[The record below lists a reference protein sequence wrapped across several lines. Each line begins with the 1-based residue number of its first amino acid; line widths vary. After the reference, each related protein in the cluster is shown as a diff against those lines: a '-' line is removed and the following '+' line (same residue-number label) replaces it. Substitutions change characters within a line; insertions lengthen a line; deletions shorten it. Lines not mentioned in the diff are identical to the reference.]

1 MGSFLPRAAMTDL
14 PETTAAQE
22 TGSRAGTTTGEIRP
36 TDVDPRLAMIQPIVL
51 PAGSVFLTERRRDS
65 PSFAI
70 SLWFPLGSRNEAP
83 ETRGFVHF
91 LEHMLF
97 KGTGKREA
105 FSLWR
110 AIERTGGYAN
120 GFTERDG
127 LCVYFC
133 VPSAEWRL
141 AVELIAEVAFSSTF
155 PLEEFDREKQV
166 ILAEI
171 AQVEDDIEETAF
183 DAFLERFWPDQPVAK
198 PIAGTRAEVEA
209 IDREKLFAFY
219 RETITPGNAVI
230 AASGDYAADL
240 IAGAM
245 NEAILSALLAG
256 GRGAASEASTRGPA
270 LIPSRTPA
278 ARTFRGYTRAPSSQ
292 VYYFEALQLDPPLF
306 ARDFFCLGVVNGVL
320 GEASTSR
327 LFQKVREKLG
337 LAYTVQS
344 SLSFAKTEALLL
356 VQAATESP
364 KLGECLQAVD
374 GEIEKFLSQGLGEEE
389 LREAKSRLSGSF
401 LLSMEDPESRIRRL
415 ASWYF
420 FAGTIPEIGEEME
433 SYLSVGEDEIRHLL
447 GRLSL
452 APRGRYAYGSVKAAA
467 ARTLGFKEI

>member
-1 MGSFLPRAAMTDL
+1 
-14 PETTAAQE
+14 
-22 TGSRAGTTTGEIRP
+22 
-36 TDVDPRLAMIQPIVL
+36 MIQPIVL
-51 PAGSVFLTERRRDS
+51 PAGSVFLSELRRDS

-97 KGTGKREA
+97 KGTRKHEA
-105 FSLWR
+105 YALWR
-110 AIERTGGYAN
+110 ALERTGGYAN

-141 AVELIAEVAFSSTF
+141 AVELVAEVAFSSTF
-155 PLEEFDREKQV
+155 PKDEFDREKQV

-183 DAFLERFWPDQPVAK
+183 DAFLERFWPDQAVAK

-209 IDREKLFAFY
+209 IDRERLFDFY
-219 RETITPGNAVI
+219 REHITPENAVI
-230 AASGDYAADL
+230 AASGDYVADRIAA
-240 IAGAM
+240 AM
-245 NEAILSALLAG
+245 NEAILSARFAG
-256 GRGAASEASTRGPA
+256 GEGAGSEASTRGPA
-270 LIPSRTPA
+270 LIPSRTPVT
-278 ARTFRGYTRAPSSQ
+278 RTFRGYTRAPSSQ
-292 VYYFEALQLDPPLF
+292 AYYFEALQLDPPLSV
-306 ARDFFCLGVVNGVL
+306 RDFFCLGVMNSAL

-364 KLGECLQAVD
+364 KLGECLSAVD
-374 GEIEKFLSQGLGEEE
+374 GEMAQFLSQGLGEEE
-389 LREAKSRLSGSF
+389 LSEAKSRLSGSF

-420 FAGTIPEIGEEME
+420 LTGAVPEISEERE
-433 SYLSVGEDEIRHLL
+433 SYLRVDEEEIRTLL

-452 APRGRYAYGSVKAAA
+452 APRGRYIYGSVSTRA

>member
-1 MGSFLPRAAMTDL
+1 
-14 PETTAAQE
+14 
-22 TGSRAGTTTGEIRP
+22 
-36 TDVDPRLAMIQPIVL
+36 MIQPIVL
-51 PAGSVFLTERRRDS
+51 PAGAVLLSERRRDA

-70 SLWFPLGSRNEAP
+70 SIWFPFGSRNEAP

-97 KGTGKREA
+97 KGTGKHDA
-105 FSLWR
+105 YTLWR
-110 AIERTGGYAN
+110 TIERTGGYAN

-141 AVELIAEVAFSSTF
+141 ATELIAEVAFSSTF
-155 PLEEFDREKQV
+155 PVEEFHREKQV

-198 PIAGTRAEVEA
+198 PIAGKRAEVEA
-209 IDREKLFAFY
+209 IDRERLFAFY

-230 AASGDYAADL
+230 AASGDYDIDL
-240 IAGAM
+240 FAGTM
-245 NEAILSALLAG
+245 NDAILRALLAG
-256 GRGAASEASTRGPA
+256 GHAPDADATTRDIPI
-270 LIPSRTPA
+270 LPSRTPVA
-278 ARTFRGYTRAPSSQ
+278 KAFRGYTRASSSQ
-292 VYYFEALQLDPPLF
+292 VYYFEALQLDPPLT

-327 LFQKVREKLG
+327 LFQKVRERLG
-337 LAYTVQS
+337 LAYAVQS
-344 SLSFAKTEALLL
+344 SISFAKTEALLL

-374 GEIEKFLSQGLGEEE
+374 GEMEKFLSHGMDEEE
-389 LREAKSRLSGSF
+389 LKEAKSRLSGSF

-420 FAGTIPEIGEEME
+420 LAGTIPDISEEME
-433 SYLSVGEDEIRHLL
+433 SCLSVNEDEIRDLL

-452 APRGRYAYGSVKAAA
+452 APRGRYVYGSVRSAT